1 METSIRAFIKHYC
14 VIISGL
20 WAGTGSDLILYP
32 RELWHS
38 VDAVEGINSDGIED
52 TFIKLVTFEL
62 DLEAEVETIIT
73 S

>member
-1 METSIRAFIKHYC
+1 MI
-14 VIISGL
+14 
-20 WAGTGSDLILYP
+20 DLILYP